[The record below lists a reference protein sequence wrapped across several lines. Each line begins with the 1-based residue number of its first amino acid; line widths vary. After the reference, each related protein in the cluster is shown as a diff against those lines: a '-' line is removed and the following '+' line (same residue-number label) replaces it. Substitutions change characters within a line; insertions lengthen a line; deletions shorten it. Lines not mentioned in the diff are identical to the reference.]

1 MPLTYRQRKRTAQKI
16 AKHTARLLQAA
27 EKTNG
32 TQTAGQ
38 EFLQDCDGF
47 PSSTSLLHNKF
58 LPAAKE
64 REHIKL
70 GEGKVVEIQKQLG
83 EGGSGKVFL
92 VNTFQGD
99 GEMYVL
105 KQVSEN
111 VLMVW
116 LLKL

>member
-1 MPLTYRQRKRTAQKI
+1 MRLEYRKRKRTAQAIK
-16 AKHTARLLQAA
+16 ARLRREA

-38 EFLQDCDGF
+38 ELLQDCDGI
-47 PSSTSLLHNKF
+47 PSSTPLLDNKF

-64 REHIKL
+64 RDHIKL
-70 GEGKVVEIQKQLG
+70 GEGKVVEIQKELG

-92 VNTFQGD
+92 VTTFQGD
-99 GEMYVL
+99 GDMYVL

-111 VLMVW
+111 ILMVR